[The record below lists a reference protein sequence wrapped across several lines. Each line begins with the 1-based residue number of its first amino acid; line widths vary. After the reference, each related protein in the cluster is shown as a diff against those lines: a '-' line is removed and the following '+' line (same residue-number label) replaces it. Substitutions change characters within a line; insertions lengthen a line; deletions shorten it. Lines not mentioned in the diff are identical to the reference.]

1 MFNFISG
8 RIVDIEESKV
18 VLENNGIGYDIF
30 VTSETISKCQNKDR
44 VQLYIYMSV
53 KEDGISLFGFYDKSE
68 KQMFL
73 RLITVSGIGP
83 KLAASILSGIS
94 SQKLA
99 LIIASGDTASLNKI
113 KGVGKKTA
121 ERIVLE
127 LKDKI
132 AAEESS
138 LSLDTDKIAEPSDN
152 VNDAIFAL
160 MSLGMTKAEAMSA
173 VSKVADKTKSAE
185 QILAEALKRG

>member
-30 VTSETISKCQNKDR
+30 VTNDTISKCQNKDK

-53 KEDGISLFGFYDKSE
+53 KEDGISLFGFYEKSE

-73 RLITVSGIGP
+73 RLITISGIGP

-94 SQKLA
+94 SQRLA
-99 LIIASGDTASLNKI
+99 VCIISGDTVALNKI

-132 AAEESS
+132 SIEDNTTSF
-138 LSLDTDKIAEPSDN
+138 DTEKVSDMGDN
-152 VNDAIFAL
+152 VSDAIFAL
-160 MSLGMTKAEAMSA
+160 VSLGMSKAEAVSA
-173 VSKVADKTKSAE
+173 VNKVSDKTQTAE

>member
-30 VTSETISKCQNKDR
+30 VTNDTMSKCQNKDK
-44 VQLYIYMSV
+44 VQLYIYMNV
-53 KEDGISLFGFYDKSE
+53 KEDSISLFGFYEKSE

-73 RLITVSGIGP
+73 KLITVSGIGA

-99 LIIASGDTASLNKI
+99 LCIASSDTAALNKI

-132 AAEESS
+132 LIEDNTAV
-138 LSLDTDKIAEPSDN
+138 LDTEKISELGDN
-152 VNDAIFAL
+152 VNDAVFAL
-160 MSLGMTKAEAMSA
+160 VSLGMSKAEAISA
-173 VSKVADKTKSAE
+173 VNKVSDKTQSAE